1 MDPEKI
7 IFFQEITNEDKD
19 LAAEFGYE
27 AHGVP
32 INIGIAN
39 GYKSLVE
46 LATGDLFLFLEND
59 WELIEDPTIVLEK
72 ATNILWNEAADVVR
86 LRHRDN
92 PGAPLWSR
100 VYERREMDKPEYL
113 LDSVHWTDPEKF
125 APIHWEDDFYWTTAP
140 FGNWTNNP
148 TMFRTQWLKDNITPR
163 MEGDIEIH
171 LQPWWKEQKDIK
183 VIQHQVGLFTHNRID
198 R

>member
-1 MDPEKI
+1 MTIAILSWAARKTLRNSLESYRNYVLDEMDPEKI

-32 INIGIAN
+32 INIGI
-39 GYKSLVE
+39 
-46 LATGDLFLFLEND
+46 ATGDLFLFLEND

-92 PGAPLWSR
+92 PGAP
-100 VYERREMDKPEYL
+100 
-113 LDSVHWTDPEKF
+113 
-125 APIHWEDDFYWTTAP
+125 
-140 FGNWTNNP
+140 
-148 TMFRTQWLKDNITPR
+148 
-163 MEGDIEIH
+163 
-171 LQPWWKEQKDIK
+171 
-183 VIQHQVGLFTHNRID
+183 
-198 R
+198 